1 MTCVYKE
8 FEVKRKMVQKQ
19 WLQLIVKF
27 LLGYNMN
34 IAT

>member
-8 FEVKRKMVQKQ
+8 FEVIRKVVQKQ

-34 IAT
+34 IGT